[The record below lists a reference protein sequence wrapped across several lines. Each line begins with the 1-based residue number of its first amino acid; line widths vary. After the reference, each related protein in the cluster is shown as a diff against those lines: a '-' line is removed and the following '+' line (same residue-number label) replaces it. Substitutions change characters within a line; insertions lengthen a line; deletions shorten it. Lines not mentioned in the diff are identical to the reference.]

1 MTDPI
6 QTARDADELAVR
18 RATVSDFQRRWFRFA
33 RQWRRASQESA
44 EAGVTLLRRALDEGL
59 APVTDRDPVPPPV
72 EVQANAARA
81 VVAASGLLDAE
92 EYVVEHRLKMGVDP
106 VRHFVEEGW
115 LALRAPSLRFDLWSY
130 WATHLDP
137 TDDQVNPLLHYLLVG
152 RHEGLP
158 PVPEQT
164 PLRPPTRPEG
174 SPSRVCLFAA
184 YDRDGIIDDY
194 VVDYLTELARHS
206 DVYYLADGVL
216 EPGEAEKIAG
226 ITRGAWGV
234 PHAAYDFGSFSML
247 ARDLVGWDVLDAYD
261 EVILANDSCFLLR
274 PLDDV
279 FARMDARACDWWS
292 LQASSME
299 HGERYDGDDEPMPLA
314 EAKERFIGPRK
325 WTDVNYLHLSS
336 YFLVFRRPVVSDQ
349 GFRFRL
355 DTVSGQRDKML
366 VVHKYEVGISRYLM
380 DAGYD
385 FDTFIPDLYAFH
397 PLYSDQA
404 FELIE
409 RGFPLVKRNFLG
421 ENSLHVLD
429 LDEWPERLRELVP
442 DAPVEMIAANI
453 ARVSPRDRLHEAY
466 GAHLDDTGRKI
477 VPPRSVWG
485 GALRKLDVESPSYA
499 HVWTFRAN
507 HVTGRLDPGLRA
519 VFEQVRLD
527 PSIHKVVLTGPR
539 ALDDVLTGEQVSVLP
554 ANTVD
559 GQRLLVRSG
568 RILVD
573 AEPNLAFNLP
583 LAPVRHDFIHAG
595 IGLPVLPHAD
605 SVNAD
610 GEWRKLRAMAVS
622 SRTEA
627 LVRAAAD
634 PELDLRQLW
643 ATGLP
648 RHDFLVGD
656 ALPAELEAEE
666 SRLRERIGNRR
677 LVVWWVRD
685 ALRHTPEELGRIAA
699 WARDH
704 DVAIGIREPRVERA
718 DGWTLGFAAEHG
730 QDIVTLNARTT
741 PWSTLVHRVAD
752 TVVTDRV
759 AEAFDALVLG
769 TPLLQYSAPDQR
781 SDAEDRP
788 AVTRVADTDQLLA
801 RLRALADDGFA
812 RRPVEDPPGA
822 VPLDGLAAW
831 RFAQKV
837 RRMDLRGTERA

>member
-1 MTDPI
+1 
-6 QTARDADELAVR
+6 
-18 RATVSDFQRRWFRFA
+18 
-33 RQWRRASQESA
+33 
-44 EAGVTLLRRALDEGL
+44 
-59 APVTDRDPVPPPV
+59 
-72 EVQANAARA
+72 
-81 VVAASGLLDAE
+81 
-92 EYVVEHRLKMGVDP
+92 
-106 VRHFVEEGW
+106 
-115 LALRAPSLRFDLWSY
+115 
-130 WATHLDP
+130 
-137 TDDQVNPLLHYLLVG
+137 
-152 RHEGLP
+152 
-158 PVPEQT
+158 
-164 PLRPPTRPEG
+164 
-174 SPSRVCLFAA
+174 
-184 YDRDGIIDDY
+184 
-194 VVDYLTELARHS
+194 
-206 DVYYLADGVL
+206 
-216 EPGEAEKIAG
+216 
-226 ITRGAWGV
+226 
-234 PHAAYDFGSFSML
+234 
-247 ARDLVGWDVLDAYD
+247 
-261 EVILANDSCFLLR
+261 
-274 PLDDV
+274 
-279 FARMDARACDWWS
+279 
-292 LQASSME
+292 
-299 HGERYDGDDEPMPLA
+299 
-314 EAKERFIGPRK
+314 
-325 WTDVNYLHLSS
+325 
-336 YFLVFRRPVVSDQ
+336 
-349 GFRFRL
+349 
-355 DTVSGQRDKML
+355 
-366 VVHKYEVGISRYLM
+366 
-380 DAGYD
+380 
-385 FDTFIPDLYAFH
+385 
-397 PLYSDQA
+397 
-404 FELIE
+404 
-409 RGFPLVKRNFLG
+409 
-421 ENSLHVLD
+421 
-429 LDEWPERLRELVP
+429 
-442 DAPVEMIAANI
+442 MIAANI

-539 ALDDVLTGEQVSVLP
+539 ALDDVLTGEQVIVLP

-622 SRTEA
+622 SRAEA
-627 LVRAAAD
+627 LMRAAAD

-656 ALPAELEAEE
+656 GLPAELGAEE
-666 SRLRERIGNRR
+666 SRLRERVGDRR

-718 DGWTLGFAAEHG
+718 DGWTLAFAAEHG
-730 QDIVTLNARTT
+730 RDIVTLNARTT

-759 AEAFDALVLG
+759 AEAFDALVVG
-769 TPLLQYSAPDQR
+769 TPLLQYSAPDP
-781 SDAEDRP
+781 SGDAEGWP
-788 AVTRVADTDQLLA
+788 PVTRVADTDQLLA
-801 RLRALADDGFA
+801 RLQALADHGFA
-812 RRPVEDPPGA
+812 RHPVEDPPGA

-831 RFAQKV
+831 RFAQQV
-837 RRMDLRGTERA
+837 RLLNLK